1 MRFARAAGLARPFV
15 SFARRSVAAV
25 AVYVA
30 AAAGAGAADGIA
42 PAAPVTEMD
51 ARAPVAID
59 EIRFSG
65 NKVTRPETMLQEMT
79 FKPGAPAT
87 RSDIE
92 ASRQAIMNLGIFKE
106 VRAELAPLAG
116 RTVLTIAVVE
126 KRYLLPLPRIDRN
139 ADGDISYG
147 AQLRWDNAFGRNQ
160 QINAT
165 YENTQATSGNAS
177 ESRGLTGN
185 YAYPRVGGSRYGLN
199 LSARWQ
205 RQIVDAS
212 TQGYPGEIY
221 GLDSKFAG
229 ISVSRLLSPAGPS
242 VGWRATMGLN
252 WGRNIY
258 SDLGPLLAPLYA
270 DRQRVGWQAGVG
282 FYDVR
287 DYLYSRAGAEYGYSL
302 DLGVPALGSDTFYYV
317 HDVFLRRYNLITERP
332 HVNLDYQLRFGLAS
346 VEQGAGL
353 GAFALG
359 SASTIRGY
367 PRNSLYGNAFVQANI
382 EYKQPLFGLR
392 ELRGLVFFDAG
403 NAYASA
409 SDIDLL
415 DLKTSVGVGLR
426 YNVTTFVKVQ
436 LRLDY
441 AYAIDRGE
449 LKRYAGTNEAF

>member
-1 MRFARAAGLARPFV
+1 MQLHRAAVLARRLPALFLCV
-15 SFARRSVAAV
+15 YSVAFAAV
-25 AVYVA
+25 AA
-30 AAAGAGAADGIA
+30 PLAEPPAGAE
-42 PAAPVTEMD
+42 PSS
-51 ARAPVAID
+51 AITIH
-59 EIRFSG
+59 EIRFAG

-126 KRYLLPLPRIDRN
+126 KRYLLPLPRINRN

-160 QINAT
+160 QIKAT

-185 YAYPRVGGSRYGLN
+185 YAYPRVRGSRYGLN

-221 GLDSKFAG
+221 GLDSQSAD

-242 VGWRATMGLN
+242 VGWRATTGLN
-252 WGRNIY
+252 WGRNVY
-258 SDLGPLLAPLYA
+258 SDLGPLLTPLYA

-282 FYDVR
+282 FSDVR
-287 DYLYSRAGAEYGYSL
+287 DYLYSRAGAEYGYGL

-317 HDVFLRRYNLITERP
+317 HDVFLRQYNLITERP
-332 HVNLDYQLRFGLAS
+332 HVSLDYQLRFGLAS

-353 GAFALG
+353 GAFSLG

-403 NAYASA
+403 NVYASG

-449 LKRYAGTNEAF
+449 RKGYAGTDEAF